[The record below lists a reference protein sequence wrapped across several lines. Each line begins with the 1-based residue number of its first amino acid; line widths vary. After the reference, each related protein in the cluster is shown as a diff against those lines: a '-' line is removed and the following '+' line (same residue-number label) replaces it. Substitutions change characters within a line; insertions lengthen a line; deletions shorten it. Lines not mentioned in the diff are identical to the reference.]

1 MDAKRWLIFII
12 GTIALLVGL
21 VVYDRAQDANLPK
34 SSGSMNIYGNKDS
47 KVTLTEF
54 VDFQCEACYSYYP
67 TVKQLKEKYKDR
79 VKFQIRYFPISTA
92 HKYARQ
98 ASAYAEAA
106 ARQGQ
111 FFEMHD
117 KLFEGQ
123 KQWENSSDAASEY
136 FDVYAKDLG
145 LDTAKIKDDLDDPT
159 VIASINADMEAV
171 KKLGGT
177 GTPTFAL
184 NGKKID
190 NPENTAGAFSR
201 LLDDAL
207 ANQTTNGRE

>member
-1 MDAKRWLIFII
+1 
-12 GTIALLVGL
+12 
-21 VVYDRAQDANLPK
+21 
-34 SSGSMNIYGNKDS
+34 
-47 KVTLTEF
+47 
-54 VDFQCEACYSYYP
+54 
-67 TVKQLKEKYKDR
+67 
-79 VKFQIRYFPISTA
+79 
-92 HKYARQ
+92 
-98 ASAYAEAA
+98 
-106 ARQGQ
+106 
-111 FFEMHD
+111 MHD

-190 NPENTAGAFSR
+190 NPENTVGAFSR